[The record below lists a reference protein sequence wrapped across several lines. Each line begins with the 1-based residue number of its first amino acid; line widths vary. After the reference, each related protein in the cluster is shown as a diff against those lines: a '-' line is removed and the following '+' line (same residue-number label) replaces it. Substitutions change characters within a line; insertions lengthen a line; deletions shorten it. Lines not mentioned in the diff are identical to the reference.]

1 MPDQEIQVAP
11 KQELAPEVG
20 EFTREGLYFSPA
32 VDIFDTEKELVLLAD
47 MPGVNA
53 EQVEIDLRDNMLS
66 IIGKMSPEGEKSDF
80 LLREY
85 RTGNYFRTFRITEVV
100 DQSKITASMSDG
112 VLKLIL
118 PKVAKAVPRK
128 IPITAE

>member
-1 MPDQEIQVAP
+1 MADQEIQVAP
-11 KQELAPEVG
+11 KQELSPEGG
-20 EFTREGLYFSPA
+20 EFTREGVYFSPA

-47 MPGVNA
+47 MPGVGA
-53 EQVEIDLRDNMLS
+53 DDVEIDLRDNVLS
-66 IIGKMSPEGEKSDF
+66 IVGKMLPEDEKGEF

-112 VLKLIL
+112 VLKLVL

-128 IPITAE
+128 IPIAAE